1 MRRILPVLIVLLLLP
16 FAAPTRAAAA
26 GTVWH
31 VIRPQESLAYIA
43 GMYDLDPHDLA
54 SWNQIPYEA
63 PIQPDGVLRLNPPPA
78 PLPVFS
84 SRIETVSPGM
94 VNWNPA
100 KGCPIIPANL
110 RRVWVT
116 YIDFTGAARDGSVIV
131 RHDVAPR
138 VQRAFET
145 LYRWRFRIMAMAPMR
160 LNMPGETDMSIV
172 TAGYNC
178 RAVAGTKVWSE
189 HAAGTAVDINP
200 LQNPMKRGTFL
211 SPAAGGL
218 YLDRNRRLI
227 GMIHPEGAARA
238 FLWNGFHWGGTWTSL
253 KDYMHFSLTNR

>member
-1 MRRILPVLIVLLLLP
+1 MRRILAVLIVLLLLP

-31 VIRPQESLAYIA
+31 VIRPLESLEYIA
-43 GMYDLDPHDLA
+43 GMYGLDAHDLA
-54 SWNQIPYEA
+54 SWNQIPYDE
-63 PIQPDGVLRLNPPPA
+63 PIQPDGVLRLDPPPA
-78 PLPVFS
+78 PLPAFS
-84 SRIETVSPGM
+84 TRVETVSPGM
-94 VNWNPA
+94 VNWNPD
-100 KGCPIIPANL
+100 KGCPIVPANL

-145 LYRWRFRIMAMAPMR
+145 LYGWRFRIMAMAPMR
-160 LNMPGETDMSIV
+160 VNMPGETDMSIV

-178 RAVAGTKVWSE
+178 RAVAGTRVWSE
-189 HAAGTAVDINP
+189 HASGTAVDVNP
-200 LQNPMKRGTFL
+200 LQNPMKRGPSL
-211 SPAAGGL
+211 SPAAAGL
-218 YLDRNRRLI
+218 YLDRNRHLI

-238 FLWNGFHWGGTWTSL
+238 FLWNGFHWGGRWTSL